1 MPTNAYLLILFNR
14 CWYFGV
20 ITLNLIFILLLLMH
34 KNINGTPPS
43 GKKLE
48 KKNVATQLTFLI
60 SIDNMQA
67 HTDTFQLLLIY
78 QSLITN

>member
-1 MPTNAYLLILFNR
+1 MA
-14 CWYFGV
+14 
-20 ITLNLIFILLLLMH
+20 
-34 KNINGTPPS
+34 PPS

-48 KKNVATQLTFLI
+48 KKNVATQFTFLT

>member
-1 MPTNAYLLILFNR
+1 
-14 CWYFGV
+14 
-20 ITLNLIFILLLLMH
+20 MH
-34 KNINGTPPS
+34 KNVNGTP
-43 GKKLE
+43 LRQE
-48 KKNVATQLTFLI
+48 TWKKNVATQLTFLI

>member
-1 MPTNAYLLILFNR
+1 MA
-14 CWYFGV
+14 
-20 ITLNLIFILLLLMH
+20 
-34 KNINGTPPS
+34 PPS

-67 HTDTFQLLLIY
+67 HTDTFQLLLIF

>member
-1 MPTNAYLLILFNR
+1 
-14 CWYFGV
+14 
-20 ITLNLIFILLLLMH
+20 MH
-34 KNINGTPPS
+34 KNVNGTLPPARNL
-43 GKKLE
+43 K

-67 HTDTFQLLLIY
+67 QTDTFQLLLIY

>member
-14 CWYFGV
+14 FWYFGV
-20 ITLNLIFILLLLMH
+20 ITLNLISILLLLMH
-34 KNINGTPPS
+34 KNIKGTP
-43 GKKLE
+43 LRQE
-48 KKNVATQLTFLI
+48 TWKKNVATQLTFLI